1 MTYILFGPGIRSAVT
16 INELVLR
23 SDLPP
28 VTEIRPV
35 DDVSHIAYEGERVQ
49 GEAQPRHQQALQT
62 YQEHEEKKSRTEE
75 RRPAVRA
82 GQIMSEHV
90 STITESTPVE
100 MVWSMFE
107 TRGIH
112 HLPVISDQTQKMSGI
127 LSDHDYLI
135 KVHMA
140 GRADEAELQA
150 VDIMTDQVLAASEDT
165 EIRELARV
173 MFEHKIGA
181 VPIVNNDD
189 KLIGIVTRG
198 DILKTL
204 INEEPLELWI

>member
-1 MTYILFGPGIRSAVT
+1 MTYILFGPGVRSTVT

-35 DDVSHIAYEGERVQ
+35 DDVSHLQFEGEAVQ
-49 GEAQPRHQQALQT
+49 REGQSRQQQALQK
-62 YQEHEEKKSRTEE
+62 YQEAEQKKSAQGE
-75 RRPAVRA
+75 RKPAVRA
-82 GQIMSEHV
+82 EQIMSEHV
-90 STITESTPVE
+90 HTIKESTSIE
-100 MVWSMFE
+100 LIWSLFE
-107 TRGIH
+107 SKGIH
-112 HLPVISDQTQKMSGI
+112 HLPVISDQTLQMSGI

-135 KVHMA
+135 KVHMN
-140 GRADEAELQA
+140 GLGEEMEIQA
-150 VDIMTDQVLAASEDT
+150 LDIMTDNVLAASPDT

-173 MFEHKIGA
+173 MCEHKIGA

-189 KLIGIVTRG
+189 KLVGIVTRS